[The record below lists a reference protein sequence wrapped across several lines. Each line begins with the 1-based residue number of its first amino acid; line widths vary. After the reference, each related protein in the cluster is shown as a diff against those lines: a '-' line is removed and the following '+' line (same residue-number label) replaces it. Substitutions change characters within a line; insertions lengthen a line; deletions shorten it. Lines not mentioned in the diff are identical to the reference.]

1 MRQRKARPSAKPKRN
16 KTLQVAFATI
26 AVYLFISLLGAA
38 YAEDFAI
45 TVYGGRVTDADA
57 SHAISPSVDFVDA
70 YLITGAVA
78 WTFKR
83 FLDDK
88 LSLEVEGN
96 VGKYFGDQENW
107 EFNVAVAGRW
117 HKFPW
122 SDTVATTVAWGVG
135 PSYAT
140 EVPKVEET
148 THSSSQRWLVFWFAE
163 ITLGPPESR
172 WAAIFR
178 LHHRSTGFETVAKDG
193 GSNTLAVGLKFL
205 F

>member
-1 MRQRKARPSAKPKRN
+1 
-16 KTLQVAFATI
+16 
-26 AVYLFISLLGAA
+26 
-38 YAEDFAI
+38 
-45 TVYGGRVTDADA
+45 
-57 SHAISPSVDFVDA
+57 
-70 YLITGAVA
+70 
-78 WTFKR
+78 
-83 FLDDK
+83 LDDK

-96 VGKYFGDQENW
+96 VGKYFGDQDHW
-107 EFNVAVAGRW
+107 EFNAAVAGRW

-122 SDTVATTVAWGVG
+122 SDTVATTIAWGVG

-148 THSSSQRWLVFWFAE
+148 THTSSQQWLVFWFAE

-172 WAAIFR
+172 WAGIFR

-193 GSNTLAVGLKFL
+193 GSNTLAVGLKFR